1 MKRPACASIQ
11 DGLELATL
19 PYPKERTLVP
29 KFYLGLL
36 HAYIVFY
43 FEIST
48 EIRMAKKLR
57 AINESCITRAE
68 FPFSEETRKRI
79 VLYSKTTVKIQI
91 SEVVEF
97 SDF

>member
-1 MKRPACASIQ
+1 M
-11 DGLELATL
+11 
-19 PYPKERTLVP
+19 LVAVQCTDAEFANFHYYFILVS
-29 KFYLGLL
+29 KFDLGLL
-36 HAYIVFY
+36 NAYKLIY
-43 FEIST
+43 FDRNINGNKDG
-48 EIRMAKKLR
+48 KKLR